1 MSPKQFSLLPLIL
14 SLLAGIAQA
23 QVAPGSQ
30 TLIPG
35 QPVEREIS
43 GGQSHTY
50 QVKLASGQFVRVV
63 VEQKGIDV
71 ALTLT
76 SPDGKQLI
84 ENDVTGIFS
93 ARAPLSYEATA
104 AGTYQITIRA
114 NRAATQ
120 SGAYQV
126 WLELKASASSPDR
139 KRMAAELLLRESRG
153 LLMQGRYADPQ
164 LSEKLG
170 HALALWRELDD
181 RYWQGFTLNVIGLSQ
196 YGASQFDK
204 AIEPYEQALSLWREE
219 KLRAGEASVLRNLGN
234 A

>member
-1 MSPKQFSLLPLIL
+1 MNIRYCLLPLIL
-14 SLLAGIAQA
+14 CLGLTAFG
-23 QVAPGSQ
+23 Q
-30 TLIPG
+30 TRNELRPLVPG

-196 YGASQFDK
+196 Y
-204 AIEPYEQALSLWREE
+204 
-219 KLRAGEASVLRNLGN
+219 
-234 A
+234 